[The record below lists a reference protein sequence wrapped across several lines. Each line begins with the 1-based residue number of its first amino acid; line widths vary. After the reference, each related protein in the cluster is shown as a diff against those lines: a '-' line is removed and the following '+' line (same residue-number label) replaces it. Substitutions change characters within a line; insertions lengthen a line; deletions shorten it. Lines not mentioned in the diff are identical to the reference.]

1 MKLLICE
8 YENVMKDVYNCE
20 SN

>member
-8 YENVMKDVYNCE
+8 YENAIKDVYDCE

>member
-1 MKLLICE
+1 MELLICE
-8 YENVMKDVYNCE
+8 YENVIKDVYDCE